1 MHVASVMDDPDN
13 APVSRAELRRQKQV
27 AAHAKRS
34 SNDNNNKENRIPP
47 RSIDIANAR
56 TPSSLSSMS
65 GRRRKQQSRA
75 ANVTSGGGSDLGDS
89 AKDKRVNDAR
99 VLISS
104 THANQHLLSRRL
116 GKLEE
121 IERTV
126 AALEKM
132 KAYVSEE
139 EYRMCPSSEGSSLA
153 I

>member
-1 MHVASVMDDPDN
+1 MDDPDN
-13 APVSRAELRRQKQV
+13 ALVSRAELRRQKQV

-34 SNDNNNKENRIPP
+34 SNNNINKENRSPP
-47 RSIDIANAR
+47 CSIDIANAR

-65 GRRRKQQSRA
+65 GRCRGQQSCA
-75 ANVTSGGGSDLGDS
+75 ANVSGGGSDLGDS
-89 AKDKRVNDAR
+89 AEDKRVNDAR

-121 IERTV
+121 IKRTV

-132 KAYVSEE
+132 KAYFSEE
-139 EYRMCPSSEGSSLA
+139 KYHILIA
-153 I
+153 